1 MPFAVLLAGAP
12 EGYPLKQQAAVA
24 DLGRFADH
32 HPHAV
37 VDEYGPGR
45 CGPPDDL
52 HYGKATGPAGTPAAA
67 PGEAPAARG
76 DG

>member
-1 MPFAVLLAGAP
+1 
-12 EGYPLKQQAAVA
+12 
-24 DLGRFADH
+24 
-32 HPHAV
+32 V

-52 HYGKATGPAGTPAAA
+52 HYDKATGPAGTPAAA